1 MTAVFNT
8 KFAED
13 YDRNGSTVTIIAESR
28 IKDTIMY
35 AVRFPDGEERV
46 VYAQELSNFED

>member
-1 MTAVFNT
+1 MKAVFNT

-28 IKDTIMY
+28 IRDTLMY
-35 AVRFPDGEERV
+35 IVRFPDGEERA
-46 VYAQELSNFED
+46 VYSQELIFGK

>member
-13 YDRNGSTVTIIAESR
+13 YDRNGSTVTIIAMSQ
-28 IKDTIMY
+28 IKDTVMY

-46 VYAQELSNFED
+46 VYSQELIFED

>member
-1 MTAVFNT
+1 MTAVFQT
-8 KFAED
+8 KFVD
-13 YDRNGSTVTIIAESR
+13 DMHFNGETVTIIAMSR

-46 VYAQELSNFED
+46 VYAEELSNFED